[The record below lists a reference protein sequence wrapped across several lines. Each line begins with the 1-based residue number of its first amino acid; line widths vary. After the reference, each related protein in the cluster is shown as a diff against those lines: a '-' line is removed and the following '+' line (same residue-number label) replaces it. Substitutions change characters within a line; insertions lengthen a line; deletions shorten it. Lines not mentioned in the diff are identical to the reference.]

1 MLVDTNMTISQE
13 HTTIRGK
20 PDKSC
25 PQGGV
30 LSPLLCCLVVNDL
43 SQDLQKEGFL
53 VYGYADDTAILV
65 RGNVHNT
72 LRDLTANA
80 LRIVQRRCE
89 TKGLRTNP
97 LKTNIMVFTRK
108 YKSEPKE
115 PLRLRERKIAF
126 TCLVKYLVV
135 LLDPALNWKPKKKG
149 GGKEIKFYC
158 SMWVCRKTMGKTWQ
172 LPQSSP
178 VDVQDS
184 LAATNTV
191 CISGLVAVRSMKTTP
206 TEVLEVALCLNPL
219 NLAVTGAAR
228 FTAYGLNCQGE
239 WRNTGLG
246 HRKLELFQKH
256 PLKLTKDRILKKYQL
271 VIQYKV
277 LIPIREDWCMLG
289 KIANPNVIWYTDR
302 SGIKNRFGAGI
313 YGPRD
318 NHKENIP
325 VG

>member
-1 MLVDTNMTISQE
+1 M
-13 HTTIRGK
+13 
-20 PDKSC
+20 
-25 PQGGV
+25 
-30 LSPLLCCLVVNDL
+30 
-43 SQDLQKEGFL
+43 
-53 VYGYADDTAILV
+53 Y
-65 RGNVHNT
+65 
-72 LRDLTANA
+72 
-80 LRIVQRRCE
+80 
-89 TKGLRTNP
+89 
-97 LKTNIMVFTRK
+97 KT
-108 YKSEPKE
+108 
-115 PLRLRERKIAF
+115 
-126 TCLVKYLVV
+126 V
-135 LLDPALNWKPKKKG
+135 LLPQILYASVVWWLMVSRVEVRNLLQSLQGSYPK
-149 GGKEIKFYC
+149 
-158 SMWVCRKTMGKTWQ
+158 
-172 LPQSSP
+172 
-178 VDVQDS
+178 
-184 LAATNTV
+184 
-191 CISGLVAVRSMKTTP
+191 VAVGSMKTTP

-228 FTAYGLNCQGE
+228 FTAYGLNRQGE

-289 KIANPNVIWYTDR
+289 KITNPNVIWYTDR